1 LHFIL
6 SNQYVGQKV
15 SPELQKAL
23 FSCHVKIAGRND
35 NKSLKALSNEMDI
48 PVNNFKQL
56 NV

>member
-15 SPELQKAL
+15 SPEIQKAL

-35 NKSLKALSNEMDI
+35 NKSLKALSNEMDVT
-48 PVNNFKQL
+48 VNDFKQL
-56 NV
+56 SI